1 MIRLVFKNL
10 WTKKKRNGWMLAELL
25 VVSIILWHF
34 VDPLAVQ
41 TYVNCLP
48 DGYEKDN
55 LYRISFSTY
64 PQSSSLYNEE
74 DDNAESRSMNKWRFL
89 NQVRQYPGVESCTFQ
104 IDGIGPGAS
113 SWTRGGYDF
122 KDSVMTSLFEIRYV
136 PQSDYFKTYR
146 FKSAGGLS
154 IAEMDSLGYQ
164 EQRIMTEGAFDD
176 GPVLGRSYVD
186 VSGNI
191 KTRIIATVQPIKV
204 RPEQV
209 PQQVMFRQAY
219 PEKSDIIFRLRE
231 GINPEDF
238 LSDFRP
244 WAQKTLSAGNF
255 FVVDVTSYGD
265 YVKRTRV
272 WMDYD
277 YRANMLLMSFFL
289 FCMFFGVSGAFWMQT
304 RSRREEI
311 GIMKSFGA
319 TSDKVI
325 RLFLAEGFVLA
336 TAAVLAGSLIY
347 LQYAIRNGLFMPE
360 ALSVG
365 LSTHYWYE
373 DFKIHFTVIMGVV
386 WMLTVLVVSIGIYVP
401 ARSLSRISATD
412 ALHDE

>member
-1 MIRLVFKNL
+1 MIRLVLKNL
-10 WTKKKRNGWMLAELL
+10 WTRKKRNGWMLAELL
-25 VVSIILWHF
+25 AVSIILWHF
-34 VDPLAVQ
+34 VDPLVVQ

-48 DGYEKDN
+48 DGYEMDN

-74 DDNAESRSMNKWRFL
+74 ADNVENRRMNKWRFL

-104 IDGIGPGAS
+104 IDGIGPGGS
-113 SWTRGGYDF
+113 SWCRGGYAF
-122 KDSVMTSLFEIRYV
+122 KDSVLTSVFDISYV

-186 VSGNI
+186 PYSRP
-191 KTRIIATVQPIKV
+191 TRIIATVQPIKV

-244 WAQKTLSAGNF
+244 WAQKTLSAGNY
-255 FVVDVTSYGD
+255 FVVDVTSYED

-319 TSDKVI
+319 TSNKVI

-336 TAAVLAGSLIY
+336 AVAVLAGSLIY
-347 LQYAIRNGLFMPE
+347 LQYAFREGLFMPE

-373 DFKIHFTVIMGVV
+373 DFKIHFAVIMGVV